1 MKILRV
7 ECNLEGVGK
16 AAKII
21 KSGGIV
27 VFPTDTVYGIGCDPF
42 NQKAV
47 QKIYQIKRR
56 EPQKLFPVLGFSL
69 DDLEKIVVFT
79 TDMKKIIEK
88 FWPGSITIIAK
99 LQDDN
104 IRQSMGLKEKIAV
117 RIPNNE
123 CVLSLLKECKFLIGT
138 SANISGSKSYSDP
151 DECERELE
159 GYDMLLDGGKIL
171 SKGESTIIEFEE
183 NNWKILREGSISEE
197 EIKKI
202 L

>member
-1 MKILRV
+1 M
-7 ECNLEGVGK
+7 
-16 AAKII
+16 
-21 KSGGIV
+21 
-27 VFPTDTVYGIGCDPF
+27 
-42 NQKAV
+42 
-47 QKIYQIKRR
+47 
-56 EPQKLFPVLGFSL
+56 
-69 DDLEKIVVFT
+69 
-79 TDMKKIIEK
+79 
-88 FWPGSITIIAK
+88 
-99 LQDDN
+99 
-104 IRQSMGLKEKIAV
+104 
-117 RIPNNE
+117 
-123 CVLSLLKECKFLIGT
+123 LSLLKECKFLIGT